1 MYDLSLIVNKLLFLV
16 GFSIFANV
24 AFSQTVTKTYT
35 APSSV
40 SVDGCGT
47 YCTNLPGVTFT
58 AADFPSG
65 CGITDVNVSITWAKT
80 DGTCTAPGISNS
92 YHSETNFRIDGP
104 MGTNEILVAPGT
116 YSGNGSTSAV
126 TTVFDQSAATIVGGV
141 DPISG
146 TFRPSTGNLDN
157 YNGVSGIG
165 TWYLRAGDTGTGD
178 PLCIVSYSVTITMA
192 GTPGNPGF
200 NYPLSTYCQ
209 SDTDPTAVITGDLG
223 GTFSGDPG
231 LVVNASTGI
240 IDLDASTPGT
250 YSAYYTVPPCA
261 TSASFAVTILESPV
275 VVETQSACD
284 TFTWAQN
291 GSTYTLSGVYN
302 DTLLGS
308 AVNGCDSIRSLDLTI
323 LNSTSGTDA
332 QTACGAYTW
341 IDGMTYTTSNATAT
355 YLLTNAAGCDS
366 LVTLDL
372 IVLPLGVNLTTH
384 VQCDSAY
391 TWAQTGQTYAVTGI
405 YNDTIFGAGANGC
418 DSLVSLD
425 LTIGATTVNNVS
437 ELSCGPYLSPAG
449 NVYTTSGSYTELL
462 TSSAGCDSTLI
473 INLIVENLN
482 VGVTSSAETITANL
496 LGASY
501 QWIDCNTLL
510 PIAGQTGQSF
520 TATAN
525 GSYAVIVSSSN
536 CSDTSACTTINTIGL
551 SQWEIENSI
560 TLYPNPVSGNQIHIA
575 FDGMIN
581 EVQVFDLLGRRIDAK
596 LHSSEKFV
604 DISNLNAGRYI
615 MKLVLDS
622 GIVMKEFIVSK

>member
-1 MYDLSLIVNKLLFLV
+1 MNKMYDLSLIVNKLLFLV

-275 VVETQSACD
+275 VVETQAACD

-405 YNDTIFGAGANGC
+405 YNDTIFGSEWMRFTGF
-418 DSLVSLD
+418 
-425 LTIGATTVNNVS
+425 IGFN
-437 ELSCGPYLSPAG
+437 
-449 NVYTTSGSYTELL
+449 
-462 TSSAGCDSTLI
+462 D
-473 INLIVENLN
+473 
-482 VGVTSSAETITANL
+482 
-496 LGASY
+496 
-501 QWIDCNTLL
+501 W
-510 PIAGQTGQSF
+510 
-520 TATAN
+520 
-525 GSYAVIVSSSN
+525 
-536 CSDTSACTTINTIGL
+536 SD
-551 SQWEIENSI
+551 NS
-560 TLYPNPVSGNQIHIA
+560 
-575 FDGMIN
+575 
-581 EVQVFDLLGRRIDAK
+581 K
-596 LHSSEKFV
+596 
-604 DISNLNAGRYI
+604 
-615 MKLVLDS
+615 
-622 GIVMKEFIVSK
+622 

>member
-1 MYDLSLIVNKLLFLV
+1 M
-16 GFSIFANV
+16 
-24 AFSQTVTKTYT
+24 
-35 APSSV
+35 
-40 SVDGCGT
+40 
-47 YCTNLPGVTFT
+47 
-58 AADFPSG
+58 
-65 CGITDVNVSITWAKT
+65 
-80 DGTCTAPGISNS
+80 
-92 YHSETNFRIDGP
+92 
-104 MGTNEILVAPGT
+104 
-116 YSGNGSTSAV
+116 
-126 TTVFDQSAATIVGGV
+126 
-141 DPISG
+141 
-146 TFRPSTGNLDN
+146 
-157 YNGVSGIG
+157 
-165 TWYLRAGDTGTGD
+165 
-178 PLCIVSYSVTITMA
+178 
-192 GTPGNPGF
+192 
-200 NYPLSTYCQ
+200 
-209 SDTDPTAVITGDLG
+209 
-223 GTFSGDPG
+223 
-231 LVVNASTGI
+231 
-240 IDLDASTPGT
+240 
-250 YSAYYTVPPCA
+250 
-261 TSASFAVTILESPV
+261 
-275 VVETQSACD
+275 
-284 TFTWAQN
+284 
-291 GSTYTLSGVYN
+291 
-302 DTLLGS
+302 
-308 AVNGCDSIRSLDLTI
+308 
-323 LNSTSGTDA
+323 
-332 QTACGAYTW
+332 
-341 IDGMTYTTSNATAT
+341 
-355 YLLTNAAGCDS
+355 
-366 LVTLDL
+366 
-372 IVLPLGVNLTTH
+372 
-384 VQCDSAY
+384 
-391 TWAQTGQTYAVTGI
+391 
-405 YNDTIFGAGANGC
+405 
-418 DSLVSLD
+418 D

>member
-1 MYDLSLIVNKLLFLV
+1 M
-16 GFSIFANV
+16 
-24 AFSQTVTKTYT
+24 
-35 APSSV
+35 
-40 SVDGCGT
+40 
-47 YCTNLPGVTFT
+47 
-58 AADFPSG
+58 
-65 CGITDVNVSITWAKT
+65 
-80 DGTCTAPGISNS
+80 
-92 YHSETNFRIDGP
+92 
-104 MGTNEILVAPGT
+104 
-116 YSGNGSTSAV
+116 
-126 TTVFDQSAATIVGGV
+126 
-141 DPISG
+141 
-146 TFRPSTGNLDN
+146 
-157 YNGVSGIG
+157 
-165 TWYLRAGDTGTGD
+165 
-178 PLCIVSYSVTITMA
+178 
-192 GTPGNPGF
+192 
-200 NYPLSTYCQ
+200 
-209 SDTDPTAVITGDLG
+209 
-223 GTFSGDPG
+223 
-231 LVVNASTGI
+231 
-240 IDLDASTPGT
+240 
-250 YSAYYTVPPCA
+250 PPCA